1 MSLFVKRRA
10 GQGQPFPRRLRKKEQ
25 VQSLLAS
32 GHFVDEVDEYGFTAC
47 QAAVFYADKSVLE
60 VLLKHGPDLAVKDRS
75 GLTPLEYS
83 LKFCSDDITIMLLNA
98 GAPVEV
104 DDLSMSVSAN
114 LCNAATRNFDV
125 FHAITDQNCTLSD
138 FYDKMLHMALHS
150 TVNGFDFA
158 TLNKLV
164 ALGVDV
170 NARNP
175 SGSTPIQSVA
185 RHGCA
190 DWHVPLM
197 RWFIEAGADLEVVD
211 YRGFTPL
218 HLVCETWFPT
228 VVNVRLTML
237 LLAGGAN
244 VHAMSDDGDG
254 QSQNACQIAADP
266 YQKTKLLRRK
276 MPIIYALLGA
286 GASVDVPNE
295 DGWTVRQTLADVGVH
310 IEPVKIAAA
319 RDQIARL
326 RLDFVRDRAMQVCVG
341 LQSLRLDALQ
351 MCEILPHAC
360 GAMAPLIAFH
370 QWWKIATTVK
380 HFNASQF
387 L

>member
-1 MSLFVKRRA
+1 
-10 GQGQPFPRRLRKKEQ
+10 
-25 VQSLLAS
+25 
-32 GHFVDEVDEYGFTAC
+32 
-47 QAAVFYADKSVLE
+47 VFHADKSVLE
-60 VLLKHGPDLAVKDRS
+60 VLLKHGPDLLAGMDLC
-75 GLTPLEYS
+75 GTTPLEYS
-83 LKFCSDDITIMLLNA
+83 LKFCNDDITIMLLNA
-98 GAPVEV
+98 GAPVELV
-104 DDLSMSVSAN
+104 SMSSRAN

-125 FHAITDQNCTLSD
+125 FQAITDRNCELSD
-138 FYDKMLHMALHS
+138 FYDLMLREAQALRS
-150 TVNGFDFA
+150 TVNGFDVA

-170 NARNP
+170 NARDP
-175 SGSTPIQSVA
+175 LGSTPIQSVA
-185 RHGCA
+185 IHGCA

-254 QSQNACQIAADP
+254 QSQDACQIAADP

-295 DGWTVRQTLADVGVH
+295 DGWTVRQTLADVGVQ

-380 HFNASQF
+380 HFKLADFKPSQS